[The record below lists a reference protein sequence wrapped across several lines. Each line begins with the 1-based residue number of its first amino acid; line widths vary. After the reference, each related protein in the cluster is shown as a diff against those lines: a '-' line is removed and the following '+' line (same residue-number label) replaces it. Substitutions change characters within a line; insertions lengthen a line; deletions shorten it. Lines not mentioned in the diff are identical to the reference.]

1 MSADSQKCSVCGG
14 VMRRVKVLPN
24 SLANLVRYKCT
35 CGHWQDLKDEK
46 TARSESGSELLV
58 LEGFQETL

>member
-1 MSADSQKCSVCGG
+1 
-14 VMRRVKVLPN
+14 MRRVKVLPS

-35 CGHWQDLKDEK
+35 CGHWEDLKDEK
-46 TARSESGSELLV
+46 SGNSQPGSELLV